1 MKEGNILDRSFEALF
16 IDFSLIKK
24 NSVIMQLKDDKQIYS

>member
-16 IDFSLIKK
+16 IDFDLFKK
-24 NSVIMQLKDDKQIYS
+24 NSVIMQKSIDQ